1 MSLRVFRAE
10 IVLPIVMLIVLVS
23 VGWTKMDQTANRKW
37 EYSYLQLS
45 SSQTHD
51 EVETLLTQRG
61 LTSWELV
68 AVVREN
74 SGGTTH
80 FYFKRAR

>member
-1 MSLRVFRAE
+1 MRRKVLRTEV
-10 IVLPIVMLIVLVS
+10 VLAIVMLIVLVS
-23 VGWTKMDQTANRKW
+23 VSWTRTDQTDKRTWDYK
-37 EYSYLQLS
+37 YLQLS
-45 SSQTHD
+45 SSQAH
-51 EVETLLTQRG
+51 EYGRLLTQEGFLR
-61 LTSWELV
+61 WELV

>member
-1 MSLRVFRAE
+1 MSLKVLRGVV
-10 IVLPIVMLIVLVS
+10 VLPIVILIVLVS
-23 VGWTKMDQTANRKW
+23 VGWTRTDQTEKRVW
-37 EYSYLQLS
+37 EYKYLQLS
-45 SSQTHD
+45 CSQMH
-51 EVETLLTQRG
+51 EYGMLLTQEGFQR
-61 LTSWELV
+61 WELV

>member
-1 MSLRVFRAE
+1 MSLKALRAE
-10 IVLPIVMLIVLVS
+10 VVLPIVMLIVLVS
-23 VGWTKMDQTANRKW
+23 VGWTRTDQTEKRNW
-37 EYSYLQLS
+37 EYKYLQLS
-45 SSQTHD
+45 SSQMH
-51 EVETLLTQRG
+51 EYERLLTQEGFLR
-61 LTSWELV
+61 WELV

>member
-1 MSLRVFRAE
+1 MSLKVLRVE
-10 IVLPIVMLIVLVS
+10 VVLPIVMLIVLVS
-23 VGWTKMDQTANRKW
+23 VGWTKTDQTDKRVW
-37 EYSYLQLS
+37 EYKYLQLS
-45 SSQTHD
+45 SSQMH
-51 EVETLLTQRG
+51 EYGVLLTHEGFQR
-61 LTSWELV
+61 WELV